1 MPKKSNDSLAAG
13 TPAKGNTPAKK
24 KRRFGFADVVI
35 IVSVMCLGFVGWTV
49 WYGANVQPVKGAEAD
64 LKACYAFLDGF
75 ERSHYE
81 LSQNN
86 VTGYIDE
93 FFKGND
99 AALELADTNGSLYQ
113 LLIQVGMQ
121 RMSVNYDMTGETVAA
136 YLEPMA
142 MQVHDTDACMAMP
155 ESSSAP
161 TPSPTASN

>member
-1 MPKKSNDSLAAG
+1 MVDGAGEEGAGKVDSKMAKPKKKPSARRSGSRARERPPVVDRVRHIAELMSAG
-13 TPAKGNTPAKK
+13 RWSAK
-24 KRRFGFADVVI
+24 
-35 IVSVMCLGFVGWTV
+35 M
-49 WYGANVQPVKGAEAD
+49 
-64 LKACYAFLDGF
+64 
-75 ERSHYE
+75 
-81 LSQNN
+81 
-86 VTGYIDE
+86 
-93 FFKGND
+93 
-99 AALELADTNGSLYQ
+99 ALELADTNGSLYQ